1 MKKPPPGGAW
11 GVRKVTEGE
20 MTILEELKIR
30 HKRDKEIKELVLALL
45 QQCKDKNLTM
55 AELERVLS
63 IIKQDAMETT
73 LRDGLILE

>member
-1 MKKPPPGGAW
+1 M
-11 GVRKVTEGE
+11 RKVTEGE
-20 MTILEELKIR
+20 KAILEGLKIR